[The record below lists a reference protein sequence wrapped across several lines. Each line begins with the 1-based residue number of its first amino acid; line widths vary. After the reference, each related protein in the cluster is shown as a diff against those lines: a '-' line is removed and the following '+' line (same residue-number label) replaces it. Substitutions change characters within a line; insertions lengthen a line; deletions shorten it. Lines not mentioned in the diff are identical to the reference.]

1 MKITQ
6 TNAGRLTMP
15 HWKMMLRLKVIVRT
29 SQKTLQIAQAE
40 ETVSILMLKRDITT
54 FAIDPESTKQDG
66 DPPELI
72 QAR

>member
-1 MKITQ
+1 
-6 TNAGRLTMP
+6 
-15 HWKMMLRLKVIVRT
+15 MLRLKVIVRT